1 MSNFPYGG
9 KDFSLLISLKQVF
22 LVQKLQVDKWA
33 YYRCVFANGRKSTLP
48 AYFDYFEYKEIK
60 TLN

>member
-33 YYRCVFANGRKSTLP
+33 IIGMYLP
-48 AYFDYFEYKEIK
+48 MEENLHCQLILIILNIK
-60 TLN
+60 K